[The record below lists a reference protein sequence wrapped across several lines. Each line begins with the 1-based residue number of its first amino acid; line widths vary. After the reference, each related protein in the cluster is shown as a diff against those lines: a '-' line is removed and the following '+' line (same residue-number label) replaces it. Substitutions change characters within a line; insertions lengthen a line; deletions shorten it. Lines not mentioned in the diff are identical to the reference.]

1 MRKSMTAAML
11 VACAGA
17 GTGLA
22 PTAANAA
29 VQTDQLII
37 CGGYHDSPLTVT
49 VENLTHDSL
58 GPVPFTLTGP
68 CQTIVDGNSGD
79 YPQGTPL
86 SSSYRVAAQPAAN
99 VPNFS
104 VTETTS
110 SGATSTHDGTD
121 EITVQV
127 SSLEGVQLNIC
138 R

>member
-1 MRKSMTAAML
+1 MRKLMTAAAL

-17 GTGLA
+17 GTVLA

-29 VQTDQLII
+29 VKTDQLII
-37 CGGYHDSPLTVT
+37 CGGGHGRPLTVT
-49 VENLTHDSL
+49 VENLTYDNL

-68 CQTIVDGNSGD
+68 CQTIVDGNSDD
-79 YPQGTPL
+79 YSQGTPL
-86 SSSYRVAAQPAAN
+86 SSSYRVAAPLAN
-99 VPNFS
+99 NIPNFS

-110 SGATSTHDGTD
+110 SGVTFTHARTD

-127 SSLEGVQLNIC
+127 SSLEGVQLEIT